1 METQPLAARRPASL
15 LARAAP
21 LVVLALGLVGF
32 FALGLD
38 KYLTLDLLRENR
50 EVLKAWVSDNGAL
63 AVLLFI
69 AAYVVVAA
77 FSLPA
82 GTLLSV
88 TGGFL
93 FGSVFGTAWIVI
105 GATTGSTLLF
115 LVAKSTLGEPLR
127 QRFRTQIGRMEEGFR
142 TNAVSYLMLLRLVPL
157 FPFWLV
163 NLAPAF
169 LRVSTATFVVTTLIG
184 IIPGSFV
191 FASIGNGLNA
201 LFEAGAQPDLS
212 LLGLVSRPDFYIPIV
227 GLVALSLIPI
237 VYRAI
242 AAKKRVE
249 TRGGTTERRHLH
261 HRCGFGRASACCGR
275 RPARPKG
282 SPDRATQDGGRLPQF
297 RVRAVKS
304 AHRRSTSRPF
314 HPTGS
319 GIRGGCVRTKYRL
332 CERDEA
338 RARRHCGHRAQ

>member
-1 METQPLAARRPASL
+1 METRPLAARRPASL

-50 EVLKAWVSDNGAL
+50 EVLKAWVFENGAL

-169 LRVSTATFVVTTLIG
+169 LGVSMATFVVTTLIG

-249 TRGGTTERRHLH
+249 TRG
-261 HRCGFGRASACCGR
+261 
-275 RPARPKG
+275 
-282 SPDRATQDGGRLPQF
+282 
-297 RVRAVKS
+297 
-304 AHRRSTSRPF
+304 
-314 HPTGS
+314 
-319 GIRGGCVRTKYRL
+319 
-332 CERDEA
+332 
-338 RARRHCGHRAQ
+338 